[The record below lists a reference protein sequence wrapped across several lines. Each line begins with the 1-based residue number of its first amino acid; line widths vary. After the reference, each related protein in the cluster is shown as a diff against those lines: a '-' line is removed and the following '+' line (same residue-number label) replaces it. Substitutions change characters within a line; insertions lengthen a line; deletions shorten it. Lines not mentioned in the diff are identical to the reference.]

1 MAKKT
6 TNATKKAATKIKETK
21 KTVTKKATQA
31 KATVKSA
38 KDKTVEAVK
47 DTAKDVKQEVENKV
61 DKIENKVEQNVEDAK
76 DRAKKGTF
84 KVKET
89 IEAIKKDEIII
100 NPFAYV
106 FAYGCIGAYKASDA
120 ISTGIKNIGD
130 KIKSGKK
137 EKVTA

>member
-6 TNATKKAATKIKETK
+6 TNTTKKAATKIKETK

-61 DKIENKVEQNVEDAK
+61 EQNVEDAK
-76 DRAKKGTF
+76 DQAKKGTS
-84 KVKET
+84 KVKNT

-106 FAYGCIGAYKASDA
+106 FAYGYIGVYKASDA